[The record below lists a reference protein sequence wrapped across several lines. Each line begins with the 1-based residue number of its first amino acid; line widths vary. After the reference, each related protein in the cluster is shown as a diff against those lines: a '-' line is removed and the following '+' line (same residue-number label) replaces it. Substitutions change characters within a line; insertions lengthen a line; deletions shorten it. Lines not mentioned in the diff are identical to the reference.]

1 MATFESAY
9 QEKSQHLSGRL
20 YDIQTKQFVSGKL
33 VELWYKGNVYD
44 VLIGTGVSNSS
55 GEFCLRLDEKD
66 IDHIKRQSSATDCLP
81 KFFVK
86 VNDQD
91 EYKTSWVQ
99 IDGSEDLPSELF
111 SFPED
116 FHSEQ
121 VLLVG
126 YKSTNTPYETVVLS
140 SQLIDVNS
148 GDPIKGGRVKAT
160 ILVDGQPIL
169 DLGER
174 VTGGRGHFT
183 FAAAITPDIA
193 VKTNDPES
201 AVAIEVTLFY
211 EDGDNVQSKVVHVFT
226 ERPDFST
233 VVIEIEPLVV
243 AKESQDIDGLCQE
256 LGHLINPEL
265 DGFLASNNLRS
276 LRDVRA
282 FGNLDPKS
290 FTADGAKAD
299 ALWLGKHAR
308 FEMISK
314 KAATREKV
322 IEKGYSNFRDVST
335 VSKGTF
341 VSDFKKDD
349 DSDGSDIEM
358 AAFHRMAGAQK
369 HVLNNILT
377 IARLESRVKLNSD
390 HYQDVL
396 GNGHEP
402 YCNCQDCEAAVS
414 PLAYLADL
422 LKYTTEHIK
431 KDGDFITIDQLEELF
446 YQPFGDLPAD
456 CDEMEKKLCQYRI
469 AIELLRCY
477 LDDLIDQGQNPT
489 DCQNTN
495 LERAEAEYRN
505 SAYFLLL
512 NLLGTS
518 YDELRKADSVAYA
531 NRESELKS
539 LTDRLGISFHQNVPI
554 VEAVASNNTIRI
566 KGNHVNALLR
576 HTTFIVNDSVD
587 NDGEYN
593 VDTGNL
599 PTYDSGNDS
608 TTITVV
614 ESVDNITTAD
624 PNGSASL
631 DTISRLFL
639 DVESGE
645 NTEEMLETIF
655 GLRNSTRK
663 PLGDQPEPEIVRWQV
678 EFFRELWANQD
689 HISDPYSN
697 RELPIIDPDI
707 IGPDDFRNPGV
718 EELFWKD
725 PSDPDNDP
733 NDSQYLIDFP
743 VSLSPYK
750 LWKERRDW
758 IDVTVIEGVLRNA
771 SNWTP
776 KGVEYGDRYFKVTG
790 NLGDLGVSVG
800 DRFQVSGS
808 LNGVN
813 DGTYTIGGILS
824 DASTNLYVKEIIPDP
839 TTNSGSLTLLTRH
852 NIVSAA
858 AAVLS
863 PTPTTPDRYVVDG
876 NLSSLNTD
884 DMIIVRGAAENY
896 GVFTVLGSSG
906 TNPTTVDVAEPVV
919 DAGAGGLVE
928 IEQSFSFE
936 ITVSGD
942 IINVLGTDDDET
954 NLNGSTTLE
963 LTEAGQNNG
972 AYNIDG
978 AIEHPGDARFVKVT
992 LQTSTPLS
1000 CKNQEGKLT
1009 YKKQLA
1015 ITGVG
1020 LGARKFTVGGI
1031 NISPFIDNAD
1041 PVKVVGSSGNDDPS
1055 YTANGGAQFVD
1066 GNTEIVVNEAIPSPE
1081 ANGSIRLE
1089 YNIDAISG
1097 NDITINGIDLSDII
1111 SDQDLIVINQATGGE
1126 VSYTV
1131 ASVSFSAN
1139 TVITL
1144 QNLSVD
1150 AAVNDDLYLFYAI
1163 TEVDISNKY
1172 FTLDQNQLDQV
1183 FAGDEIEIV
1192 SSTGNN
1198 GTYKVEQVSFDAG
1211 ASPTLTLVYVQQ
1223 AILSSTVDGSLQ
1235 LSRTLSLSSS
1245 KPNVAAL
1252 YTAMQGGAAAL
1263 ETPWDNTYD
1272 SASFSTVA
1280 KELRAGVNVET
1291 HTADIDTKLNLT
1303 IDAFLEM
1310 VRIADKDADF
1320 ESGLSS
1326 DAVTDAEWDDF
1337 INILV
1342 SSVKK
1347 NKYTDWI
1354 SGAGE
1359 EIDLGIELNSDVF
1372 WVSKREPK
1380 DGEWPIENAAGVP
1393 LIDPELISYTDLP
1406 EGLAGS
1412 DAADFYA
1419 ARQTEITEVMD
1430 MLSSEELSSHS
1441 QEIINFVFG
1450 VLMEIDDPVHSLWQL
1465 RDDLN
1470 SIEAADAD
1478 AAKRVIEED
1487 LLLSVEDFTIL
1498 MDVFSRMD
1506 QQGYEPNDED
1516 REFYIPLL
1524 VTTYKKRRLY
1534 PIWANEE
1541 IVNHIVTTDYSPDPS
1556 VTAFEYYRLRKAAI
1570 PKWRATSMQRAEWQR
1585 VLERRSEIPVVDP
1598 DRVFAEDFK
1607 TYTSGEPG
1615 YEAYSLWGA
1624 RRAELDSLKTDIEDI
1639 ASLVSPD
1646 ELQGLKD
1653 QIVAVLALEDFDQ
1666 YQEVID
1672 LEQDG
1677 INVKP
1682 RLEQLGLT
1690 TVAYRRLNELL
1701 ELAPTGINGLLES
1714 EKEEAVNILVNV
1726 SKRRKYATWATEE
1739 ATAGVTLS
1747 QDFFK
1752 ENRDEFLSYSIVQ
1765 DKLVK
1770 YRATY
1775 KERRNWQRELSGRI
1789 ENVNSSALSLQDV
1802 VRKTEEE
1809 TLPYLRDALIQTVGD
1824 NDLFLEENAKILS
1837 DRFLF
1842 DFKVNCCQEVT
1853 RVSQAIET
1861 LQQILW
1867 TERTGVA
1874 EQSGLG
1880 LSLHANDFEEEWKWI
1895 GSYSTWRSAM
1905 FVFLFPENLL
1915 YPTLRRHQSPGFIKL
1930 SKNLRGNKRITP
1942 ETACYEAHQYAE
1954 YLKDVCNLR
1963 VQATCTAETVI
1974 NSGDCNDGFTE
1985 EIACRY
1991 YVFAKADTSNKAY
2004 FSVGKSM
2011 DWSVEG
2017 QGFWTEIEAFGDRLI
2032 KIVGAVPWKH
2042 YQTTGNRYIYV
2053 FAIVRAD
2060 DGSRVLAYARFNLDS
2075 SRWEEDEY
2083 EVLTLPTTVGD
2094 ISDWDVIIQQN
2105 NNQLLPPRFFVK
2117 RAHKDLDGNLRT
2129 GFNELTVKNEFQY
2142 DSWPFEAK
2150 VVPNGVE
2157 DLSIPK
2163 TRLCATH
2170 LLNGTWW
2177 EDTVSFVQKGPSIYM
2192 SSSLSGIDTDLA
2204 LKLELGPSG
2213 VEYVGS
2219 STYAWNSQ
2227 TSESTFDT
2235 ERLTLFYRLLDSG
2248 EIRQCRIELSNL
2260 GYITTSSDLS
2270 THITPNL
2277 NPGLFADMEY
2287 LAPNWGV
2294 ASGGASLKNEPF
2306 LHAFQAKQSSGGSI
2320 MRFSMLH
2327 TINSQPL
2334 VLQPNPF
2341 TLLPITPKFSGSF
2354 GLVQQ
2359 LDGNDLQAHKGLVEL
2374 AVLNNTGFPAL
2385 RSEYISEFFYFM
2397 PMYVGLQLQQRGHY
2411 TEALDWYRTVYDF
2424 RQADVSKRKIY
2435 HGLTLEESIE
2445 GGYMLSPN
2453 WLQDPLNPHG
2463 VALTRANTYT
2473 RYTLLTI
2480 IRCLEDYADAEFTID
2495 TAETVP
2501 RARELYKEAIE
2512 LLQLPELALLEDE
2525 CHCGSKTDEIIKRIA
2540 CELTPEELAEWRWT
2554 IELMEDQL
2562 QQIQGCGFSDLTING
2577 IVDAILDE
2585 GVPNLEDRISN
2596 AQEFLE
2602 DQVEAYENLTNDTI
2616 GDAIVKDYLQADKMH
2631 DVLMADPAVENAN
2644 ATVAA
2649 SVGNDYV
2656 NSLVH
2661 LTGIPPEM
2669 ESDGKYYDF
2678 LADDT
2683 DTGELPE
2690 GFNVQQ
2696 QLLAPLRWLNPESP
2710 TIMGNMNL
2718 AGAMFPNI
2726 ILNML
2731 LTHPEGVYVPILSNY
2746 FCVPDNPVIRGLRLR
2761 AELNLFK
2768 IRNCMNI
2775 AGMTRSL
2782 DPYAAPTDTT
2792 SGVPVIGPG
2801 GQLSLPGSARIS
2813 PTPYRYQVIV
2823 DRTKQLVTYAQQIE
2837 ANFLAA
2843 LEKRDAEYYN
2853 RMKAKQD
2860 LSMSKANVKLQKLRV
2875 KVSEGEVDLAELQRD
2890 RAQLQVDELQ
2900 SMIDEGLLAEEQA
2913 LIGLYTLQVMQEAM
2927 SISFGALA
2935 QSSDFIVTASTASFG
2950 APAAF
2955 AAAALATAATVTK
2968 SIFDT
2973 QIAATRGAIS
2983 ITSLFASQARRE
2995 QEWGY
3000 QQNLARHDVKIGNQ
3014 SIKVAQSRLRVSGQ
3028 EHAISEL
3035 QQDHAEATLDFL
3047 TTKFTNVELYDFM
3060 SETLEGVYS
3069 YFLQQA
3075 TATAKLAMNQLA
3087 FERQELP
3094 PAFIVD
3100 DYWQVPTDG
3109 AAVATVGSN
3118 APDRRGLTGSA
3129 RLLQDITKLDQFA
3142 FDTDKRKLQMSK
3154 TFSLSNL
3161 APIEFQQFKD
3171 SGVIT
3176 FQTMME
3182 YFDRDFPG
3190 HYLRLIKKVKV
3201 DVIALTP
3208 PTDGIKATLTSSGT
3222 SRVTIGGDLFQ
3233 TIVARREP
3241 EMVAL
3246 TGTRNATGMFE
3257 MQAENQFL
3265 NPFEGSGVDMLW
3277 EFKLPKE
3284 ANLFNFDT
3292 IADVLITIDYTA
3304 FHDYNYQQQVIRQ
3317 LPPFHSADRPFSF
3330 RSELADQFYELGHPE
3345 TELPGEN
3352 PEVEFELSR
3361 GYFPP
3366 NIMDIRI
3373 ADFKLLFV
3381 TPGGQPNGMSEA
3393 DRLVKF
3399 EFFEYSEEGV
3409 PQAPVPGEGVI
3420 NADTNLIS
3428 SNGAGGFAIVRNKT
3442 PFGVWKLKVSSELSR
3457 KIKEEEI
3464 VDIMMVFTY
3473 TGDYPTPIS

>member
-233 VVIEIEPLVV
+233 VVIEIEPLAV

-256 LGHLINPEL
+256 LGHPINPEL

-308 FEMISK
+308 FETVSK
-314 KAATREKV
+314 KAATRERV
-322 IEKGYSNFRDVST
+322 IEKGYSNFRDVSA

-431 KDGDFITIDQLEELF
+431 KDSEFITIDQLEKLF

-495 LERAEAEYRN
+495 LERAQAEYRN

-539 LTDRLGISFHQNVPI
+539 LTNRLGISFHQNVPI
-554 VEAVASNNTIRI
+554 LEAVASNNTIRI

-576 HTTFIVNDSVD
+576 HTTFIVADSVD

-593 VDTGNL
+593 LDTGNL

-614 ESVDNITTAD
+614 ESVDNITTAN
-624 PNGSASL
+624 PNGRASL
-631 DTISRLFL
+631 DTVSRLFL

-655 GLRNSTRK
+655 GLRNSNRK
-663 PLGDQPEPEIVRWQV
+663 PLEDQPEPEIVRWQL
-678 EFFRELWANQD
+678 EFFRELWADQD
-689 HISDPYSN
+689 HISDSYTN

-707 IGPDDFRNPGV
+707 IGPDDFRNPTM
-718 EELFWKD
+718 D
-725 PSDPDNDP
+725 PIGTGGFAVSD
-733 NDSQYLIDFP
+733 QAYE
-743 VSLSPYK
+743 
-750 LWKERRDW
+750 LWKKRRDW
-758 IDVTVIEGVLRNA
+758 IDVTVIEGVLKNP

-813 DGTYTIGGILS
+813 DGTYTIDFLES
-824 DASTNLYVKEIIPDP
+824 APSSKMYVKEVIPDP
-839 TTNSGSLTLLTRH
+839 TTNSGSLSLLTRH
-852 NIVSAA
+852 AIVSA
-858 AAVLS
+858 S
-863 PTPTTPDRYVVDG
+863 STG
-876 NLSSLNTD
+876 NFVCEGDLSSLLAD
-884 DMIIVRGAAENY
+884 DFITVRGASDNY
-896 GVFTVLGSSG
+896 GTFTVDSNVITS
-906 TNPTTVDVAEPVV
+906 NPSTVDVQEPVL
-919 DAGAGGLVE
+919 DTGAGGLVE
-928 IEQSFSFE
+928 IEQSFAFE

-942 IINVLGTDDDET
+942 IISVRGTDDDEA
-954 NLNGSTTLE
+954 NLNGSATLE
-963 LTEAGQNNG
+963 LTGAGQNDG
-972 AYNIDG
+972 TYNIDG
-978 AIEHPGDARFVKVT
+978 AIEHPDDSRFVKVT
-992 LQTSTPLS
+992 LENSTPLS
-1000 CKNQEGKLT
+1000 SKNQEGKLS
-1009 YKKQLA
+1009 YKKQLT

-1020 LGARKFTVGGI
+1020 LGARKFTVGGV
-1031 NISPFIDNAD
+1031 NISSFIDNAD
-1041 PVKVVGSSGNDDPS
+1041 PVKVVGSSGNDAPS
-1055 YTANGGAQFVD
+1055 YTANGDAQFVD
-1066 GNTEIVVNEAIPSPE
+1066 GKSEIVVNEAIPSPE
-1081 ANGSIRLE
+1081 ANGSVRLE
-1089 YNIDAISG
+1089 YNIDAVSG
-1097 NDITINGIDLSDII
+1097 NDITINGIDLSGII
-1111 SDQDLIVINQATGGE
+1111 SNQDLIVINQATGGE

-1131 ASVSFSAN
+1131 DSVSFSTN

-1144 QNLSVD
+1144 QNLSGD

-1211 ASPTLTLVYVQQ
+1211 ATPNPLTLVFVQQ
-1223 AILSSTVDGSLQ
+1223 AILSDTVDGSLQ
-1235 LSRTLSLSSS
+1235 LSRTLRLSSS
-1245 KPNVAAL
+1245 KPNVDAL

-1272 SASFSTVA
+1272 SANFSTVA

-1310 VRIADKDADF
+1310 VRIANKDADF

-1326 DAVTDAEWDDF
+1326 DVVTDSEWDDF
-1337 INILV
+1337 LNILV

-1347 NKYTDWI
+1347 NKYSDWI
-1354 SGAGE
+1354 NGTNE
-1359 EIDLGIELNSDVF
+1359 EVDLGIELNSDVF
-1372 WVSKREPK
+1372 WISKREPK
-1380 DGEWPIENAAGVP
+1380 DGEWPIEHVAGVP
-1393 LIDPELISYTDLP
+1393 LIDPELVSYSDLP

-1419 ARQTEITEVMD
+1419 ARQTEISEVMQI
-1430 MLSSEELSSHS
+1430 LSSSELSIHS

-1465 RDDLN
+1465 RNDLN
-1470 SIEAADAD
+1470 SIEAADVD
-1478 AAKRVIEED
+1478 VAKRVIEED

-1506 QQGYEPNDED
+1506 QQGYTPNDED

-1541 IVNHIVTTDYSPDPS
+1541 LAQLTTGTPPDT
-1556 VTAFEYYRLRKAAI
+1556 VFEYYRLRKSAL

-1615 YEAYSLWGA
+1615 YEAYSLWVA
-1624 RRAELDSLKTDIEDI
+1624 RRTELDSLKTDIEDI
-1639 ASLVSPD
+1639 ATGTN
-1646 ELQGLKD
+1646 ELTDLQN
-1653 QIVAVLALEDFDQ
+1653 QIVAVLALESFDQ
-1666 YQEVID
+1666 YQEIID

-1677 INVKP
+1677 INVKS

-1714 EKEEAVNILVNV
+1714 EKEEAVNILINV
-1726 SKRRKYATWATEE
+1726 IKRRKYATWTTEE

-1752 ENRDEFLSYSIVQ
+1752 ENKDEFLSYSIVQ

-1789 ENVNSSALSLQDV
+1789 ENVNSAALSLHDV

-1954 YLKDVCNLR
+1954 YLKDVCNLK

-2017 QGFWTEIEAFGDRLI
+2017 QGFWTEIEAFGERLI
-2032 KIVGAVPWKH
+2032 KIIGAVPWKH

-2053 FAIVRAD
+2053 FGIVRED

-2083 EVLTLPTTVGD
+2083 EVLNLPETVGELN
-2094 ISDWDVIIQQN
+2094 DWDIIIQQGN
-2105 NNQLLPPRFFVK
+2105 NDLLPPRFIVK
-2117 RAHKDLDGNLRT
+2117 RAHENPDGIILT
-2129 GFNELTVKNEFQY
+2129 AFNELTVNNEWQY
-2142 DSWPFEAK
+2142 EEWPYDARVRPYG
-2150 VVPNGVE
+2150 VVIKGHMSE
-2157 DLSIPK
+2157 S
-2163 TRLCATH
+2163 RLCSQH
-2170 LLNGTWW
+2170 ILNGTWW
-2177 EDTVSFVQKGPSIYM
+2177 EDTVTFVQRLGKIYLATSLD
-2192 SSSLSGIDTDLA
+2192 SSPFSYELDL
-2204 LKLELGPSG
+2204 GTTSQ
-2213 VEYVGS
+2213 VEFIGS
-2219 STYAWNSQ
+2219 STYAVDPQ
-2227 TSESTFDT
+2227 TSEPTFNT
-2235 ERLTLFYRLLDSG
+2235 AGVTLFYKIVDSG
-2248 EIRQCRIELSNL
+2248 EVKQVRIELGSLPSGSLAHAFIN
-2260 GYITTSSDLS
+2260 TVTSE
-2270 THITPNL
+2270 NL

-2287 LAPNWGV
+2287 LAPNWGI

-2306 LHAFQAKQSSGGSI
+2306 LHAFQAKQSSGGGI

-2327 TINSQPL
+2327 TVNSQPL

-2341 TLLPITPKFSGSF
+2341 TLLPITPKFSGPF
-2354 GLVQQ
+2354 GLVQN
-2359 LDGNDLQAHKGLVEL
+2359 LDGNALQVHKGLVEL

-2397 PMYVGLQLQQRGHY
+2397 PIYVGLQLQQRGHY

-2445 GGYMLSPN
+2445 GGYLLSPN

-2562 QQIQGCGFSDLTING
+2562 QRIQGCGFSELTVDG

-2596 AQEFLE
+2596 AQKYLE
-2602 DQVEAYENLTNDTI
+2602 DQVEAYEQLTDDTV
-2616 GDAIVKDYLQADKMH
+2616 GDAIEQDYLQADKMH

-2644 ATVAA
+2644 TAVGA

-2678 LADDT
+2678 LLVDT

-2690 GFNVQQ
+2690 GFSVQH

-2718 AGAMFPNI
+2718 VGGMFPNI

-2731 LTHPEGVYVPILSNY
+2731 LTYPEGVYVPILSNY
-2746 FCVPDNPVIRGLRLR
+2746 FCVPDNPVIRGLRMR

-2823 DRTKQLVTYAQQIE
+2823 DRAKQLVTYAQQIE

-2860 LSMSKANVKLQKLRV
+2860 LSMSKASVKLQKLRV

-2890 RAQLQVDELQ
+2890 RATLQVQELQ
-2900 SMIDEGLLAEEQA
+2900 EMIDDGLLADEQRLVDMYIA
-2913 LIGLYTLQVMQEAM
+2913 KGVLDAISSVLSAQLDGFQANIYSMIPAIAASTIKASLDVASIGLQT
-2927 SISFGALA
+2927 SIN
-2935 QSSDFIVTASTASFG
+2935 V
-2950 APAAF
+2950 
-2955 AAAALATAATVTK
+2955 
-2968 SIFDT
+2968 T
-2973 QIAATRGAIS
+2973 QIY
-2983 ITSLFASQARRE
+2983 ASQARRE

-3109 AAVATVGSN
+3109 DAVATVGSN

-3241 EMVAL
+3241 EMIAL

-3277 EFKLPKE
+3277 EFKLRKE
-3284 ANLFNFDT
+3284 ANLFNYHT

-3352 PEVEFELSR
+3352 PEVEFKLTR

-3366 NIMDIRI
+3366 NIVDIRI
-3373 ADFKLLFV
+3373 ADFKMLFV
-3381 TPGGQPNGMSEA
+3381 TPGGQPNGMSEG

-3457 KIKEEEI
+3457 KIKDEEI
-3464 VDIMMVFTY
+3464 LDIMMVFTY
-3473 TGDYPTPIS
+3473 TGDYPTSIN